1 MAKPQLTFACELEAE
16 ALRALMTQQVIDDLL
31 ALKAHLSLGI
41 LDLSPERAEVVRRLN
56 RAGVPVIAWLL
67 LPKEQGYWF
76 NLYNA
81 PQAVA
86 RYEDFKVWTAEYGL
100 KWAGIGLDIE
110 PDINEVTE
118 LSQRKWGIFSK
129 IFRRIWNRRYLKTA
143 RAVYQDLVAQ
153 IHTDGY
159 PVDGYQFPFI
169 SDERKV
175 GSTLLQRAVGLVDLA
190 VDREVWMLYSSFI
203 RPNGAGFIASYA
215 PEAQCVG
222 LGSTGGGVELG
233 VSLPPLTWE
242 EFARDLRLAW
252 YYCNDIFI
260 FSLEG
265 CIQQG
270 YLKRLLSF
278 VWDCPL
284 LLPDDSKSRVDS
296 YRGALQSGLWMVAH
310 FSVLLIG
317 AISTFLAWKGI
328 IYLIRKRTT
337 R

>member
-1 MAKPQLTFACELEAE
+1 MAKPRLTFACELDAE
-16 ALRALMTQQVIDDLL
+16 ALQKIMTQQVLDDLL
-31 ALKAHLSLGI
+31 ALEAHLSLGI
-41 LDLSPERAEVVRRLN
+41 LDLSTERADTVRQLN

-81 PQAVA
+81 PQAAA
-86 RYEDFKVWTAEYGL
+86 RYDDFMTWTAEHGL

-110 PDINEVTE
+110 PDINEITE
-118 LSQRKWGIFSK
+118 LSQQKWKVVPK
-129 IFRRIWNRRYLKTA
+129 IIRRIWNRRHLKTA
-143 RAVYQDLVAQ
+143 RTIYQTLVAQ
-153 IHTDGY
+153 IHADGY
-159 PVDGYQFPFI
+159 PVDAYQFPFI
-169 SDERKV
+169 SDERKA
-175 GSTLLQRAVGLVDLA
+175 GSTLLQRAVGLVDLS

-233 VSLPPLTWE
+233 LSVPPLTWE

-252 YYCNDIFI
+252 YYCNDLFI

-270 YLKRLLSF
+270 FLKRLPFF
-278 VWDCPL
+278 VWDSPL
-284 LLPDDSKSRVDS
+284 LLPEDSRSRVDG
-296 YRGALQSGLWMVAH
+296 YRSALQSGLWMVTH
-310 FSVLLIG
+310 FSALLIG
-317 AISTFLAWKGI
+317 AASTFLVWKGI
-328 IYLIRKRTT
+328 SYWIRKRAS